1 MKYKVISLVLALVL
15 IFCFSCCTASIP
27 EESGADSQS
36 DSADT
41 AADTSE
47 YPTYE
52 EIAAKNSLSELIKA
66 GKRII
71 YSQLDMVGGSVC
83 NIEYAFDADG
93 HVYSYEKW
101 NDIWCCCTDTFY
113 LQYENDKITMHVSA
127 QNVSPYV
134 TDDMNFFD
142 MNGEYE
148 PTTRAADGSYISIS
162 RVAMDEEMVSTY
174 ASLWNSE
181 VGDSLVSECT
191 VDSETLA
198 VKRVDFYI
206 EHAKTGI
213 KDYIAIAVIRTDGTE
228 PVMPVFLR
236 GVLEGAT
243 YTVTIQL
250 SDGTVRNF
258 GVPVGAVVVCE
269 TAEGEQL
276 YSDSD
281 RTVPYKFPDTP
292 IDSDITVYC
301 K

>member
-15 IFCFSCCTASIP
+15 IFCFSCCTAPIP

-206 EHAKTGI
+206 EHAKNRNQGI
-213 KDYIAIAVIRTDGTE
+213 IS
-228 PVMPVFLR
+228 P
-236 GVLEGAT
+236 
-243 YTVTIQL
+243 
-250 SDGTVRNF
+250 
-258 GVPVGAVVVCE
+258 
-269 TAEGEQL
+269 
-276 YSDSD
+276 
-281 RTVPYKFPDTP
+281 
-292 IDSDITVYC
+292 
-301 K
+301 